1 MRTAFTIAIL
11 VFSALAIET
20 TEAATK
26 KKCFPLPPGW
36 GGIHLSAKIVVA
48 DGKKVWRVIP
58 QKESQ
63 NRAEFYSSCHKA
75 NCSDAIMKGYICK
88 GFLGAQPK

>member
-1 MRTAFTIAIL
+1 MFIVAIL
-11 VFSALAIET
+11 LLSALSSFPA
-20 TEAATK
+20 EAAKK

-48 DGKKVWRVIP
+48 DGKKVWRAIP
-58 QKESQ
+58 QKESR
-63 NRAEFYSSCHKA
+63 NRAEFYRSCHKA
-75 NCSDAIMKGYICK
+75 NCSDATIAGFICK